1 MSEAINQLDMV
12 ACVAAGYHIGLLAE
26 QVAAA
31 HTLTTQAK
39 TDANTLALEDLLGL
53 KATQQPTIQ
62 QCLTLKI
69 GAQYTAQISIS
80 SDISLISLALEA
92 IQPLPALLA
101 ARCRLKGVS
110 ALTISDN
117 QLMLLVDT
125 DAFLTEISD

>member
-53 KATQQPTIQ
+53 KATQQPIQ

>member
-1 MSEAINQLDMV
+1 MSESLDQLDIV
-12 ACVAAGYHIGLLAE
+12 SCDAAGYRIGLLAD

-31 HTLTTQAK
+31 HALPPQAK

-53 KATQQPTIQ
+53 EATQQPIQ

-80 SDISLISLALEA
+80 SDISLTSLAVEA

-110 ALTISDN
+110 ALTLSDN

-125 DAFLTEISD
+125 DAFLTEIAD